1 MSYAIDF
8 GTTNT
13 VITRWNGATQQ
24 GEVVNLPAFAQ
35 QLGENPPL
43 IPSVIYVEKADHDQ
57 VLLGKQVLDQGRDNP
72 LDCRFFR
79 HFKRGIGAP
88 VQGFLPEL
96 DGCALSFEKL
106 GQWYLQRLL
115 EGIGK
120 QDATAVDGLV
130 LTVPVDSFESYRYW
144 LSQTCQSWGIEEIRL
159 LDEPTAAALGY
170 DLGDANQVLVLDFG
184 GGTVDFAWVQL
195 DANQTKAKGGF
206 LLKWGDRL
214 MGNRSGD
221 NQPKLAKVIAKAGAN
236 LGGSDIDQWIGD
248 YFEQTQGIQTSTV
261 VKRLAERL
269 KIALSHQCQ
278 AEAVYFDDQS
288 FESYEFRLNR
298 TQLAEILAK
307 NQVFSRLDALLG
319 QVLSMAQQQGFSFNN
334 LDAVLVVGGT
344 SQLPMIQDWIQQQFP
359 AAKIHTDQ
367 PFAAI
372 ALGALQLYSGK
383 KVQDYL
389 YHSYGVR
396 YWNRRK
402 NRHNWHPIVKSGQ
415 PYPMTEAIAITLG
428 ASLENQPSIELI
440 IGELGSTAG
449 ATEVYFDGNQLRT
462 RVLSHEEFTVQ
473 PLNDRDGARQIA
485 QLSPPGTPG
494 SDRLKVEFW
503 VDENRYLRL
512 SVEDLLQQTTLL
524 TNQVVAQLR

>member
-24 GEVVNLPAFAQ
+24 GEIVDLPPFSQ
-35 QLGENPPL
+35 IVSNNPAL
-43 IPSVIYVEKADHDQ
+43 IPSLLYVEQADQGQ
-57 VLLGKQVLDQGRDNP
+57 VLLGQQVLDHGRDNP
-72 LDCRFFR
+72 FDSRFFR
-79 HFKRGIGAP
+79 NFKRGIGAP

-96 DGCALSFEKL
+96 DGCGVSFEKL
-106 GQWYLQRLL
+106 GQWYLQKLID
-115 EGIGK
+115 GITK
-120 QDATAVDGLV
+120 QENTDLNALV

-144 LSQTCQSWGIEEIRL
+144 LSQTCQNWGVEEIRL

-170 DLGDANQVLVLDFG
+170 DLGDANQLLVLDFG
-184 GGTVDFAWVQL
+184 GGTVDFSWVQL
-195 DANQTKAKGGF
+195 DAHQSQAKGGF
-206 LLKWGDRL
+206 LLKWGGRL
-214 MGNRSGD
+214 RGNSGD
-221 NQPKLAKVIAKAGAN
+221 NKPKLAKVIAKAGAN
-236 LGGSDIDQWIGD
+236 LGGSDIDQWIVEH
-248 YFEQTQGIQTSTV
+248 FVKTQGIQTSAV

-269 KIALSHQCQ
+269 KIALSRQSQ
-278 AEAVYFDDQS
+278 AEEVYFDDQS
-288 FESYEFRLNR
+288 FESYEFCLNR
-298 TQLAEILAK
+298 QQLADILTQH
-307 NQVFSRLDALLG
+307 QVFSRLEALLA
-319 QVLSMAQQQGFSFNN
+319 QVLQMAQQQGLTPQD

-344 SQLPMIQDWIQQQFP
+344 SQLPMIQDWIEQQFP
-359 AAKIHTDQ
+359 AAKIHNHQ

-383 KVQDYL
+383 TVQDYL

-402 NRHNWHPIVKSGQ
+402 NRHNWHPIIKTGQ

-428 ASLENQPSIELI
+428 ASLENQPSVELI

-449 ATEVYFDGNQLRT
+449 ATEVYFDGNQLMT
-462 RVLSHEEFTVQ
+462 RVLSHEEFTVH

-485 QLSPPGTPG
+485 QLSPPGSPG